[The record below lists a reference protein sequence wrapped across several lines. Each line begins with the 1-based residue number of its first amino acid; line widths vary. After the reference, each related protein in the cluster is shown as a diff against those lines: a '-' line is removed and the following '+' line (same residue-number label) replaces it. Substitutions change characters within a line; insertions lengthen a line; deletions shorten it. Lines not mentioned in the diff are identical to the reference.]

1 LNLWGGIA
9 KVYLFHLPRSRNLDS
24 KYIFEMEPI
33 GFSDETRMRHKENR
47 RAKDDANVFGPINA

>member
-1 LNLWGGIA
+1 M
-9 KVYLFHLPRSRNLDS
+9 YLFHLPRSRNLDS